1 MKRRQFLLA
10 ATLPVAA
17 SALAACG
24 GNDQRR
30 TATTV
35 DPAAKVALTWWTGQS
50 AQAQTKLVALAKE
63 FETAHPNVSIKVSSG
78 ASTTDEL
85 LQKLA
90 AGFASN
96 SYPDISY
103 AYGSWAGQLAA
114 SKRTLDI
121 TQQVADP
128 AVKWNEF
135 PAAGRLTASPKG
147 VTIGFPALVDNL
159 VLIYNKKLFQQAGV
173 APPTNNWSWDDF
185 RSAAA
190 KLTNA
195 GQKIFGTG
203 YPVSGGEDTTWHLW
217 PLLWQLGGDVL
228 SEDGKQARFNSD
240 AGVQA
245 LTLLRDVAKDG
256 SMYLDQTDNK
266 YGQLFVSGRLG
277 MIISGPW
284 MFYDLSQADID
295 YGVTYLPGYNGNH
308 TTVAGPDLW
317 VLFDQTDANRAH
329 WAYEFTKWL
338 TDGPQDVRYN
348 VANGNTPLRSS
359 EADSAEFKKLAAEYP
374 SLQTVL
380 ANFENTSK
388 ARPTDAAY
396 VEVSKAVGDA
406 IGKVLQGDADPKTAL
421 DEAAKL
427 ADKALARSSR

>member
-17 SALAACG
+17 TALAACG
-24 GNDQRR
+24 GSDQKQAS
-30 TATTV
+30 TAV
-35 DPAAKVALTWWTGQS
+35 DPTAKVSLTWWTGQS
-50 AQAQTKLVALAKE
+50 SQAETKLEGLAKE
-63 FETAHPNVSIKVSSG
+63 FEAAHPNVSIKVSSG

-103 AYGSWAGQLAA
+103 AYGSWAGQLAS

-121 TQQVADP
+121 TKQVADP
-128 AVKWNEF
+128 AVKWDEF
-135 PAAGRLTASPKG
+135 PAAGRLTASPGG

-159 VLIYNKKLFQQAGV
+159 VLIYNKKLFQSAGV
-173 APPTNNWSWDDF
+173 PAPTNDWTWDDF

-190 KLTNA
+190 KITNA
-195 GQKIFGTG
+195 GQKIYGTG

-228 SEDGKQARFNSD
+228 SEDGKEAKFNSD

-245 LTLLRDVAKDG
+245 LTLLRDMAKEG
-256 SMYLDQTDNK
+256 SMYLDQTDEK
-266 YGQLFVSGRLG
+266 YGQLFASGRLG

-284 MFYDLSQADID
+284 MFYDLAQVDID

-317 VLFDQTDANRAH
+317 VLFDQKDANRAH
-329 WAYEFTKWL
+329 WAYEFTRWL
-338 TDGPQDVRYN
+338 TSAEQDVRYN
-348 VANGNTPLRSS
+348 VATGNTPLRSS
-359 EADSAEFKKLAAEYP
+359 EAGSAQFKKLAAQYP
-374 SLQTVL
+374 GLDTVL
-380 ANFENTSK
+380 ANFKNTSK
-388 ARPTDAAY
+388 ARPTVPAY
-396 VEVSKAVGDA
+396 VELSKAVGDA
-406 IGKVLQGDADPKTAL
+406 ISKVLQEGGDPRAAL
-421 DEAAKL
+421 DDAAKL
-427 ADKALARSSR
+427 AGKALARSAR